1 MNNLYKLLLIAACAS
16 LFAINSEAKTIYTAS
31 ESVAET
37 ASSTVTASPSA
48 KFVNYK
54 YYDKPWLLAE
64 PPKELTLNEYQ
75 IGLEAQKMMESLP
88 VVASSPLYPKLQA
101 MVDEIA
107 SATPRPGIKYTVK
120 IVENEQLNA
129 FTIPGGVVYVYTGL
143 LKKVESDDELA
154 GVLAHEI
161 AHNVRFHV
169 LRKIDDSQSVTN
181 TAMAARLAAIAGIL
195 AGDRSGASQMLG
207 TVAGIVA
214 TAILSESSIPLEN
227 EADYYGYEY
236 LKKTHYNPVGELTFM
251 EKLAAGYNQ
260 EAEKHA
266 GIYMTHPFSKDRVAN
281 LTGYMKKDNIDISAG
296 RRKVLSIHSA
306 KVKEYKLTD
315 GSLSYIVAY
324 NGINLL
330 LFAHNTD
337 GKARADDFSENLNKM
352 LDESI
357 EPYQLG
363 LRKNPKTTKI
373 VYKNHILYELSKD
386 DMADNQTNNMDAMA
400 DSIVTKLREVIWQD
414 SIVIHRTEVL

>member
-1 MNNLYKLLLIAACAS
+1 MNHPYKLLLITACA
-16 LFAINSEAKTIYTAS
+16 LMFALNSEAKTIYAAS

-37 ASSTVTASPSA
+37 ASKTVSASSST
-48 KFVNYK
+48 KFVDYK

-64 PPKELTLNEYQ
+64 PPKDLTLNEYQ
-75 IGLEAQKMMESLP
+75 IGLEAQKMMANLP
-88 VVASSPLYPKLQA
+88 IVASSPLYPKLQA

-120 IVENEQLNA
+120 IVENDQVNA
-129 FTIPGGVVYVYTGL
+129 FTIPGGMVYVYTGL

-181 TAMAARLAAIAGIL
+181 TAMAARFAAIAGIL
-195 AGDRSGASQMLG
+195 AGDKSGASQMLG
-207 TVAGIVA
+207 TVAGVVA

-260 EAEKHA
+260 EAEQHA
-266 GIYMTHPFSKDRVAN
+266 GIYMTHPFSKDRVAK
-281 LTGYMKKDNIDISAG
+281 LTEYMKKDNIDISAG

-315 GSLSYIVAY
+315 GTLSYIVAY

-330 LFAHNTD
+330 LFAHNAD
-337 GKARADDFSENLNKM
+337 GKARADDLSENLNKM

-357 EPYQLG
+357 EPYQLA

-373 VYKNHILYELSKD
+373 IYKNHILYELSKD
-386 DMADNQTNNMDAMA
+386 DMTDNQTNNMDAMA
-400 DSIVTKLREVIWQD
+400 ESMLTKLKEIVWQD
-414 SIVIHRTEVL
+414 SIVIHRTEIL